1 MNADQTSKASLLACR
16 DELAARFEAQQK
28 TVSLRV
34 DLCPALA
41 EVVQNIF
48 DVENASDRDV
58 NDFVSFAGRFAELAK
73 SDLRDRALIRGG
85 MAFIFCNTTP
95 NEHDMFLI
103 QRGNPSVKT
112 SAKDT
117 KKVRDT
123 WAFMTYKRTLLAD
136 RDRSYTSKS
145 GQNMRIEFRDALLH
159 AFEFAM
165 GNWDAFEDSARI
177 ARAAQLGI
185 ASQNNLS
192 SMPTN
197 ETTLVDFSELV
208 SENYPDGTMV
218 PFGASFTK
226 SWTIRNA
233 GNTPWIG
240 RSLKRMTP
248 RTPLFPHT
256 VEMTAVPTTMP
267 GETATISV
275 EVAATRLSGF
285 TQLRFKMVNNQGELC
300 WPRLYPYG
308 LGLVIETRDMVWIQ
322 RRPGA
327 DHVLWQQ

>member
-1 MNADQTSKASLLACR
+1 MNADRTSKASLLACR

-41 EVVQNIF
+41 EVVQKIF
-48 DVENASDRDV
+48 DVENASDRDL
-58 NDFVSFAGRFAELAK
+58 NDLINFAARFAESAA
-73 SDLRDRALIRGG
+73 SEVRDRALIRAGL
-85 MAFIFCNTTP
+85 AFIFCNTTP

-103 QRGNPSVKT
+103 QRGNPSVKI
-112 SAKDT
+112 SVKDT

-123 WAFMTYKRTLLAD
+123 WAFMTYKRMLLAD

-145 GQNMRIEFRDALLH
+145 GQNMRIEFRDALIR
-159 AFEFAM
+159 AVEFAIR
-165 GNWDAFEDSARI
+165 NWAEFRVSAR
-177 ARAAQLGI
+177 AERAAQLGI
-185 ASQNNLS
+185 SSPNNLS
-192 SMPTN
+192 LPAAN
-197 ETTLVDFSELV
+197 EATRVDFSEFV

-218 PFGASFTK
+218 PFGTSFTK

-275 EVAATRLSGF
+275 EVVATRLSGF
-285 TQLRFKMVNNQGELC
+285 TQLRFKMVNDQGELC

-308 LGLVIETRDMVWIQ
+308 LGLVIETRDLVWIQ